1 MLLQYKMIDFNSL
14 DKARKYALYKNSNV
28 LFHFTVDSE
37 NNMRVLNG
45 TMKGYIIEPV
55 NQRIFAGPEYS
66 IKDIGEAPTVATIKV
81 DKVKGRPRT
90 PE

>member
-1 MLLQYKMIDFNSL
+1 MIDFNNL
-14 DKARKYALYKNSNV
+14 DKTCTYAMYKDIN
-28 LFHFTVDSE
+28 LIFHFIVDSE
-37 NNMRVLNG
+37 NNLRVLSG

-55 NQRIFAGPEYS
+55 NHRIFSGEEYTA
-66 IKDIGEAPTVATIKV
+66 INIGTSPTVATIKV

>member
-1 MLLQYKMIDFNSL
+1 MIDFNSL
-14 DKARKYALYKNSNV
+14 DKARTYAICKDTNV
-28 LFHFTVDSE
+28 LFHFTVDSD

-45 TMKGYIIEPV
+45 TMKGYIIEPI
-55 NQRIFAGPEYS
+55 NHRIFAGDEYS
-66 IKDIGEAPTVATIKV
+66 IKDIGEAPKAATIRV

>member
-1 MLLQYKMIDFNSL
+1 MIDFNSL
-14 DKARKYALYKNSNV
+14 DKTRTYAICKDSNI
-28 LFHFTVDSE
+28 LFHFITDSE
-37 NNMRVLNG
+37 NNIRVLNG

-66 IKDIGEAPTVATIKV
+66 IKDIGEAPKTATIKV